1 VKYALL
7 ALAVA
12 FNVGSYVVFKTISTR
27 PHGLLWAALFAFGL
41 ALGAVNIFFFTAALR
56 ELGLAVAYPA
66 LSGASIALIVLLSGW
81 YFGEEITT
89 ANLAGAVL
97 VVLGV
102 IFILR

>member
-1 VKYALL
+1 MKYAFL

-12 FNVGSYVVFKTISTR
+12 FNVGSYVVFKTISGK
-27 PHGLLWAALFAFGL
+27 PHGLLWAALFAAGL
-41 ALGAVNIFFFTAALR
+41 ALGAMNVFFFTVALR
-56 ELGLAVAYPA
+56 ELRLAVAYPA
-66 LSGASIALIVLLSGW
+66 LSGVSIALVVLLSGW

-102 IFILR
+102 VFLLR